1 MRTWLAWIG
10 MGLAFL
16 PLEGHAQ
23 YSGNYQTNVISGVT
37 NTWPGIYYV
46 GSNYV
51 GDVLLIRNTGVLYS
65 TDGYV
70 GYSSGTSGNVARV
83 TGAGSAWSNSAD
95 LYIGYY
101 GSGNTLAISNGA
113 AVYSANGYIGADT
126 NAGNNAVLV
135 SGSGSAWNNSG
146 SLAVGGGVN
155 NTLTVLDAGAC
166 SLGSVQVGASS
177 TVTIAGTPLNTAGV
191 GVSGQMT
198 VSNCAWSGDNVTAWG
213 QQGLLTIAGGTTV
226 VSTINAGTA
235 ANSTGTVDISD
246 ARLSTASISVYNYIG
261 NSGGIGRMTVSN
273 SDWSSLYDLIVGD
286 NGGFG
291 TLNVVNSTMN
301 NNIYRIY
308 VGGLDGA
315 IHPTGTGNVCFNGG
329 ELAVRRANGMVI
341 LGGMYGST
349 PGQMTFTN
357 AIAWVN
363 TFQIGA
369 HAPSTLTIADGSTIK
384 TIFLSIG
391 PSGTVFL
398 AGGQLATTNSAN
410 MRDGASDTVFPGN
423 CVIRGGQMTVSG
435 GSWDAGNVYFDVN
448 VSSPPGSL
456 TIAGGTNSFLGRL
469 WLGGA
474 DSTNGTGVSTNGPGV
489 VSITGGLLVTTNA
502 PTPIG
507 YYGAGQLTAS
517 GGTWIAQDVYVAQY
531 AGSTGIF
538 TIAGGNV
545 ILNHLIA
552 TNAGSSFALNSGSL
566 SIRGAVLPTSLFT
579 IGDGTNAA
587 ILNLLTGDPC
597 WNAYS
602 VLVSSNSTLNFAETT
617 DAPGV
622 ITNCGTVSVAAGQ
635 AGSIENLFTT
645 TGAIVLYPD
654 SFLNVTLAWTN
665 PGVITLGE
673 DSVLGGATINNTG
686 LIQGGGVINAPLI
699 NAPSGQIQLAAGD
712 WLTLRNFTLNQG
724 SITNLGALFDVM
736 AACFTNAGT
745 MSGYGIFSGSAMV
758 NQGSVLFQGG
768 ASTFYG
774 GYLNANGATTVA
786 ESVTA
791 AFYGTV
797 TNNGTMQGINGGKLE
812 FYGRVVNNGL
822 ISYVL
827 GGAVFHG
834 TNGVDDTD
842 FKQAIADGTLVNNG
856 IVLSPD
862 DDYDGDGQ
870 NNLQE
875 YVGTS
880 DPTNS
885 ASYFHAW
892 TFSNDANRRI
902 YFTPSSTGRLYSLL
916 VSTDILNGAW
926 TGVPGQT
933 NVTGAPAWLTDT
945 NAAATP
951 RFYRVNVALP

>member
-1 MRTWLAWIG
+1 MRTWLALIVVCP
-10 MGLAFL
+10 AFL
-16 PLEGHAQ
+16 PLAGQAQ
-23 YSGNYQTNVISGVT
+23 YSGNYQTNIVSGVT
-37 NTWPGIYYV
+37 NNWAGAYYV
-46 GSNYV
+46 GSNYI
-51 GDVLLIRNTGVLYS
+51 GDVLLIRNTGVLHS
-65 TDGYV
+65 AGGYI
-70 GYSSGTSGNVARV
+70 GYSSGASGNITRV
-83 TGAGSAWSNSAD
+83 TGTGSVWSNSAD
-95 LYIGYY
+95 LYVGYN

-126 NAGNNAVLV
+126 NAGNNTVLV

-146 SLAVGGGVN
+146 SLAVGGGVS

-166 SLGSVQVGASS
+166 SLGSVQVGANNA
-177 TVTIAGTPLNTAGV
+177 VTIAGTPLNTAGV

-198 VSNCAWSGDNVTAWG
+198 VSNCAWSGGNVTAGG

-235 ANSTGTVDISD
+235 ANSTGTVVVTG
-246 ARLSTASISVYNYIG
+246 ARLSTASSSVYNYIG
-261 NSGGIGRMTVSN
+261 NNGGVGRMTVSN

-291 TLNVVNSTMN
+291 TLNVVNSAMT

-315 IHPTGTGNVCFNGG
+315 IHATGTGNVCFNGG
-329 ELAVRRANGMVI
+329 ELAVRRVNGMVL
-341 LGGMYGST
+341 LGTMYGGA
-349 PGQMTFTN
+349 PAQMTFTN

-369 HAPSTLTIADGSTIK
+369 RAPSTLTIADGSAIRTVY
-384 TIFLSIG
+384 LAIG
-391 PSGTVFL
+391 TNGTVL
-398 AGGQLATTNSAN
+398 LTGGLLVTTNSAN
-410 MRDGASDTVFPGN
+410 MRDDAPNTVFPGN
-423 CVIRGGQMTVSG
+423 CAILGGQMTVSG
-435 GSWDAGNVYFDVN
+435 GRWDAGNVYFDDGA
-448 VSSPPGSL
+448 SSTPGSL

-474 DSTNGTGVSTNGPGV
+474 DSTNGIGVPTNGPGV
-489 VSITGGLLVTTNA
+489 VSIAGGLLVTTNA

-552 TNAGSSFALNSGSL
+552 TNAGSSFAFNSGSL
-566 SIRGAVLPTSLFT
+566 SLRGAVLPTSLFT
-579 IGDGTNAA
+579 IGDGANAA
-587 ILNLLTGDPC
+587 TLNLLTGDPY

-622 ITNCGTVSVAAGQ
+622 ITNHGTVSVAAGQ
-635 AGSIENLFTT
+635 AGSIKNLFTT
-645 TGAIVLYPD
+645 TGAIVLNPD

-665 PGVITLGE
+665 LGIITLGE
-673 DSVLGGATINNTG
+673 DSVLSGAAINNNG
-686 LIQGGGVINAPLI
+686 LIQGGGILNAPLI
-699 NAPSGQIQLAAGD
+699 NRPSGRIQLATGD
-712 WLTLRNFTLNQG
+712 WLTLRGMTLNQG
-724 SITNLGALFDVM
+724 NITNSGGFFDAM
-736 AACFTNAGT
+736 AGGFTNAGT
-745 MSGYGIFSGSAMV
+745 MSGYGIFSCSAMV

-786 ESVTA
+786 DSVTA

-842 FKQAIADGTLVNNG
+842 FKQAIAHGTLVNNG

-885 ASYFHAW
+885 ASYFYASA
-892 TFSNDANRRI
+892 FSNDANRRI
-902 YFTPSSTGRLYSLL
+902 YFSPSSTGRLYSLL
-916 VSTDILNGAW
+916 VCTGILNGAW

-951 RFYRVNVALP
+951 RFYRVDVALP